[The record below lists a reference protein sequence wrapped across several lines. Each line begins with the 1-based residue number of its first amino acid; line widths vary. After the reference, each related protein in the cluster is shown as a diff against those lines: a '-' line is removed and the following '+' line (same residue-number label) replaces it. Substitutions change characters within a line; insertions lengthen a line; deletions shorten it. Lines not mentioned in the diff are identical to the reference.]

1 MTTTDSAGSLGPTE
15 DELIDHL
22 LAQAGITDTVAR
34 PVIVATGVP
43 TVLSPGQERLWFL
56 DRWRPGLPLY
66 NVPVAFALT
75 GAVDPDALGAAVQLL
90 VDRHE
95 SLRTAIDTEQGRP
108 RLLRAEAGTPV
119 SWRVDD
125 LRAEGTGAEAAA
137 LDAARAAVAEP
148 FDLSRA
154 PLLRGG
160 LIRHADDRWLLWLSI
175 HHVACDGQSL
185 EILLGELAE
194 AYRALVAGVRPPA
207 RDRSL
212 GYGDFAAWQRDQLT
226 GDRVRDGVEWWRQ
239 QLDDL
244 PPVLELPAD
253 RVRRPVQSYAGQTR
267 HAELA
272 PAVADA
278 VRSLARQRSSTVF
291 DVLFAGFALLL
302 GRWSRR
308 TDVVVATPVA
318 GRPVPEVDDLVGFFV
333 NTLTL
338 RVDTSGAPTFADLV
352 GRVRTASA
360 DAQDHQDVPFAAL
373 VEALAP
379 ERELAW
385 SPLVQVQFVL
395 QRQDPAGWR
404 LGDGVT
410 ADPVGIDT
418 GTAKF
423 DLTLLVYDT
432 GTGGMRVELE
442 YATDLFDATTMDRF
456 AAQWF
461 TLVQR
466 LVADAD
472 RSVAEVCGLPEQ
484 ERATIEG
491 WSGITRT
498 FPVDAPLGDL
508 VARHARQRP
517 DHVAVLD
524 GETRTTYAELLA
536 AADAVAATLR
546 RAGVG
551 RGDMVGVCCR
561 RSTDL
566 VVGMLGALR
575 AGAAYVPLD
584 PNYPA
589 DRLDFI
595 VRDSG
600 LRVVVAQSDAI
611 PSDLTLPEDV
621 RTVAIEE
628 AVRADTTDA
637 PDLVAPAVDDPA
649 YLIYT
654 SGSTGLPKA
663 VMVSHRSVLRL
674 FAATEEQ
681 FHFGPQDVFSLF
693 HSASFDVSVFEAWGA
708 LTHGATLAVVRYWES
723 RDPEAFYELVERA
736 GVTVLSQA
744 PGAFRQFEAVDE
756 RRRTGLAVRVVIFAG
771 EALDPDA
778 VRRWWTRH
786 PETGPEMV
794 NMYGI
799 TETTVHTTYCLLTAD
814 LLAERHSPIG
824 RQVADL
830 SLHVLDEYGRP
841 APIGVPGELYVGG
854 DGVAHGY
861 WRRPELTAQRF
872 VADPVIAGGRRY
884 RSGDLATWRPDG
896 TLEYLGRLDHQVKI
910 RGFRIEPAEVEAAL
924 LAHPAVS
931 ACLVVAHGEPG
942 TERRLVAYLVAE
954 GDLTV
959 PEVHEFL
966 EPTLPSHMIPSVVTV
981 LDAFPLT
988 ANGKIDRRRL
998 PEPGVDRPALARPY
1012 VAPRNETEQ
1021 ALAEIW
1027 ATVLELDQVSVE
1039 DNFFHLGG
1047 DSIRSVQVIGL
1058 ARARGLDFSLQ
1069 HLFQRTTIAALA
1081 GAVTTAQAPAAER
1094 QPFALISEADRERLP
1109 EDAVDAYPMAALQAG
1124 MIFHMEA
1131 DEGRRLYQNVD
1142 SFHVRAPFDEAL
1154 IRRAIGQIV
1163 DRHDILRT
1171 SFHLSEYSEMLQVVH
1186 READLPIEVYDVR
1199 ELDEREQDRRIVEVI
1214 EGLRDVPFD
1223 LARPP
1228 LWRFVFH
1235 WRSAESFE
1243 WTLVEHH
1250 AILDGWSLHSSIT
1263 EILQRYMELMRDP
1276 SSSADPKPASTYREF
1291 VEAEREALASAQE
1304 REFWSA
1310 RVRQANRLRLP
1321 RWPQGAEVEPLAQ
1334 PEPAP
1339 DEQPLLEWELP
1350 PGHSDFYRWLET
1362 KIPDDLCAGLERVAA
1377 GVGVPLKSVLF
1388 AAHMRVLA
1396 HLTGSRE
1403 VSTGMAFNG
1412 RLEVLDGTESRG
1424 LFLNSLPVTATV
1436 AGGTWADLIRAML
1449 DEENELLPHRRFPMA
1464 EIQRLAGGESLY
1476 ETHFVYN
1483 HFHVMRGLADRDVRI
1498 VDPKINSFT
1507 TMRVEPTNYP
1517 FVCGFL
1523 RDPGASGLLMGLDYH
1538 TTEFPPEQIRRVRG
1552 YYLAALRSI
1561 VADPDRSLAEADLT
1575 SPAERAQIDGWNRTA
1590 RDQSPELT
1598 VDALVAGWAQSSP
1611 DAVAVVD
1618 GEVSLSYASLVARAD
1633 ALAARLAE
1641 SGVGRGSLVGLCCRR
1656 SADLVVGMLGV
1667 LGAGGAYVPL
1677 DPDYPAQRL
1686 EFMLTDTDVR
1696 VVVGH
1701 RDLLDQLPLTGR
1713 ETVDITDVTPLPTG
1727 RDTPTAPGT
1736 VAEDAAT
1743 LIYTSGSTGRP
1754 KGAIV
1759 PHRGIIRLLRDT
1771 DLIRP
1776 EELRAVG
1783 QVSNASFDPLLFEVW
1798 GPLLNGG
1805 RVVVVPTDVALSPP
1819 RFVELLRR
1827 EQVTAVAIV
1836 TALFNSTVNEIPDA
1850 FTTLKQVYIGGER
1863 INLGAIAA
1871 AVRAGGARMNNIYGP
1886 TEVTSISTCNPL
1898 SEVPASSGAIGA
1910 AITNT
1915 TTYVVDEW
1923 GRPVGV
1929 GIPGELWLGGP
1940 GVAWCYWNRPGL
1952 TADRFVPDAFS
1963 GVPGARLY
1971 RTGDVVAWRADGTLE
1986 FVGRADHQ
1994 VKVRGFR
2001 VELGEVESVLVA
2013 HPTVASGVVLAL
2025 RSGTGPVRLVGYAE
2039 PAAGASVDVA
2049 ELREFMAERLPEY
2062 EVPSAFV
2069 VMGTLPLTPNGKIDR
2084 AALPEPDPERPEAAG
2099 AHVAP
2104 RDALEREVA
2113 AVWADILGVERVGI
2127 GDNFFAL
2134 GGHSLQ
2140 AVQVAFRIRTTF
2152 GVDLELRRILEAPYV
2167 EDLAKAINE
2176 ALGEQ
2181 DDLLAEALESVESM
2195 SDEDVRTLL
2204 ANS

>member
-1 MTTTDSAGSLGPTE
+1 MTTTDSTGSLGPTE
-15 DELIDHL
+15 DDLIDHL
-22 LAQAGITDTVAR
+22 LAQAGITVTAAR
-34 PVIVATGVP
+34 PVIAANGEP

-66 NVPVAFALT
+66 NVPVAIELT
-75 GAVDPDALGAAVQLL
+75 GAVDPDTLRAAVQIL

-95 SLRTAIDTEQGRP
+95 ALRTAIGTEQGQP
-108 RLLRAEAGTPV
+108 RLLMAPAGIEV
-119 SWRVDD
+119 SWRVGDV
-125 LRAEGTGAEAAA
+125 RTAGAQAEAAA

-160 LIRHADDRWLLWLSI
+160 LVRYADDSWLLWLSI
-175 HHVACDGQSL
+175 HHIACDGQSL
-185 EILLGELAE
+185 EILLAELAE
-194 AYRALVAGVRPPA
+194 AYRTLVAGRQPSPGTRA
-207 RDRSL
+207 L
-212 GYGDFAAWQRDQLT
+212 GYGDFAAWQREQLT
-226 GDRVRDGVEWWRQ
+226 GARLRDSVQWWRRK
-239 QLDDL
+239 LTDL

-253 RVRRPVQSYAGQTR
+253 RVRRPVQSHTGRTL
-267 HAELA
+267 HAELSPEA
-272 PAVADA
+272 ADA
-278 VRSLARQRSSTVF
+278 VRSLARQRASTVF
-291 DVLFAGFALLL
+291 DVLFAAFALLV

-318 GRPVPEVDDLVGFFV
+318 GRPVPELDDLVGFFV
-333 NTLTL
+333 NTLPL
-338 RVDTSGAPTFADLV
+338 RVDLSGAPSFTDLV
-352 GRVRTASA
+352 ARVRAASA
-360 DAQDHQDVPFAAL
+360 DAQEHQEVPFAAL

-395 QRQDPAGWR
+395 QRQDLAGWR
-404 LGDGVT
+404 FGDDVT
-410 ADPVGIDT
+410 AVPVGIDT

-423 DLTLLVYDT
+423 DLTLLVYDA
-432 GTGGMRVELE
+432 GNGGMRVELE
-442 YATDLFDATTMDRF
+442 YATDLFDAATMDRF
-456 AAQWF
+456 AEQWF
-461 TLVQR
+461 TLVRR
-466 LVADAD
+466 LAADAD
-472 RSVAEVCGLPEQ
+472 RSVTEVCGLPER
-484 ERATIEG
+484 ELRTIEG
-491 WSGITRT
+491 WSGIDRR
-498 FPVDAPLGDL
+498 FSVDAPIGDL
-508 VARHARQRP
+508 VARHADHRP

-524 GETRTTYAELLA
+524 GETRMTYEQLVA
-536 AADAVAATLR
+536 AADAVARTLR

-561 RSTDL
+561 RSADL

-600 LRVVVAQSDAI
+600 LRVVVAQSGAI
-611 PSDLTLPEDV
+611 PADLTLPDGV
-621 RTVAIEE
+621 RTVRIEE
-628 AVRADTTDA
+628 ARRTDA
-637 PDLVAPAVDDPA
+637 TDGPVLVAPAVDDPA

-654 SGSTGLPKA
+654 SGSTGRPKA

-693 HSASFDVSVFEAWGA
+693 HSASFDVSVFETWGA
-708 LTHGATLAVVRYWES
+708 LTHGGTLAVVRYWES
-723 RDPEAFYELVERA
+723 RDPEAFYELVAGA
-736 GVTVLSQA
+736 GVTVLSQT

-756 RRRTGLAVRVVIFAG
+756 RRREELALRVVVFAG

-786 PETGPEMV
+786 PETTPEMV

-799 TETTVHTTYCLLTAD
+799 TETTVHTTYCRLTAD
-814 LLAERHSPIG
+814 LLADRHSPIG

-830 SLHVLDEYGRP
+830 SLHVLDEFGRP
-841 APIGVPGELYVGG
+841 TPIGVPGELYVGG

-861 WRRPELTAQRF
+861 WRRPALTAQRF
-872 VADPVIAGGRRY
+872 VADPANPGGRLY

-924 LAHPAVS
+924 LAHPAVT
-931 ACLVVAHGEPG
+931 ACLVIAHGEPG
-942 TERRLVAYLVAE
+942 TERRLVGYVVAE
-954 GDLTV
+954 GALTV
-959 PEVHEFL
+959 EDVHRFL
-966 EPTLPSHMIPSVVTV
+966 EPTLPSHLIPSVVTV

-988 ANGKIDRRRL
+988 ANGKIDRKRL
-998 PEPGVDRPALARPY
+998 PVPGTDRPVLARPY
-1012 VAPRNETEQ
+1012 VAPRTDTERT
-1021 ALAEIW
+1021 LAEIW
-1027 ATVLELDQVSVE
+1027 ATVLELDRVSVE

-1058 ARARGLDFSLQ
+1058 ARTRGLDFSLQ
-1069 HLFQRTTIAALA
+1069 QLFQRTTIAALA
-1081 GAVTTAQAPAAER
+1081 GEVTTAQSAAADR
-1094 QPFALISEADRERLP
+1094 QPFALVSEADRQRLP
-1109 EDAVDAYPMAALQAG
+1109 EDAVDAYPMAVLQAG

-1154 IRRAIGQIV
+1154 IRRAVRQIV

-1171 SFHLSEYSEMLQVVH
+1171 SFHVSEYSEMLQVVH
-1186 READLPIEVYDVR
+1186 REAELPIEVFDVR
-1199 ELDEREQDRRIVEVI
+1199 GLDEAEQDRRIVAVI

-1263 EILQRYMELMRDP
+1263 EILQRYMELVRDP
-1276 SSSADPKPASTYREF
+1276 SSTAAPKPASTYREF
-1291 VEAEREALASAQE
+1291 VEAEREALASAPE
-1304 REFWSA
+1304 REFWTEK
-1310 RVRQANRLRLP
+1310 VRQTNRLRLP
-1321 RWPQGAEVEPLAQ
+1321 RWPQDAEVEALEQ
-1334 PEPAP
+1334 PQPGS
-1339 DEQPLLEWELP
+1339 DGQPLLEWELP

-1362 KIPDDLCAGLERVAA
+1362 KIPDELCAGLEEVAA
-1377 GVGVPLKSVLF
+1377 RVGVPLKSVLL

-1403 VSTGMAFNG
+1403 VVTGMAFNG

-1424 LFLNSLPVTATV
+1424 LFLNSLPVSATV
-1436 AGGTWADLIRAML
+1436 AGGSWADLIRAML
-1449 DEENELLPHRRFPMA
+1449 AEENELLPHRRFPMA

-1523 RDPGASGLLMGLDYH
+1523 RDPEANGLLMGLDYH
-1538 TTEFPPEQIRRVRG
+1538 TTEFPPEQIRRVRD

-1561 VADPDRSLAEADLT
+1561 VADADRPLAEVDLT
-1575 SPAERAQIDGWNRTA
+1575 SPAELAQIHRWNRTG
-1590 RDQSPELT
+1590 REHSPELT
-1598 VDALVAGWAQSSP
+1598 VDAVVAGWARSSP
-1611 DAVAVVD
+1611 GAVAVVD
-1618 GEVSLSYASLVARAD
+1618 GDVSVSYGSLLARAD
-1633 ALAARLAE
+1633 VLAVRLAGL
-1641 SGVGRGSLVGLCCRR
+1641 GVGRGSLVGLCCRR
-1656 SADLVVGMLGV
+1656 SVDLVVGMLGV
-1667 LGAGGAYVPL
+1667 LRAGGAYVPL

-1686 EFMLTDTDVR
+1686 EFMLADTDVR

-1713 ETVDITDVTPLPTG
+1713 ETVDITDATPLPAD
-1727 RDTPTAPGT
+1727 RDAATAPGT

-1754 KGAIV
+1754 KGTIV

-1771 DLIRP
+1771 DYVRP
-1776 EELRAVG
+1776 EDLRAVG

-1836 TALFNSTVNEIPDA
+1836 TALFNSTVNEIPEA
-1850 FTTLKQVYIGGER
+1850 FTTLRQVYVGGER
-1863 INLGAIAA
+1863 INLGSVAA
-1871 AVRAGGARMNNIYGP
+1871 AVRAGGARINNIYGP

-1898 SEVPASSGAIGA
+1898 PEVPASSGEIGPP
-1910 AITNT
+1910 ITNT
-1915 TTYVVDEW
+1915 CAYVVDEW
-1923 GRPVGV
+1923 GRQVGV
-1929 GIPGELWLGGP
+1929 GVPGELWLGGP

-1952 TADRFVPDAFS
+1952 TADRFVPDGFS
-1963 GVPGARLY
+1963 GASGARLY
-1971 RTGDVVAWRADGTLE
+1971 RTGDVVCWRADGTLE

-2001 VELGEVESVLVA
+2001 VELGEVESALVT
-2013 HPTVASGVVLAL
+2013 HPAVASGAVLAL
-2025 RSGTGPVRLVGYAE
+2025 RTGGGAVRLVGYVE
-2039 PAAGASVDVA
+2039 PAAGASVGA
-2049 ELREFMAERLPEY
+2049 AQLREFMAERLPEY
-2062 EVPSAFV
+2062 EVPAAFV
-2069 VMGTLPLTPNGKIDR
+2069 VMGALPLTPNGKIDR
-2084 AALPEPDPERPEAAG
+2084 AALPEPDPERPDLASE
-2099 AHVAP
+2099 HVAP

-2113 AVWADILGVERVGI
+2113 AIWSDILGVERVGI
-2127 GDNFFAL
+2127 GDSFFTL

-2167 EDLAKAINE
+2167 EDLAKAISQ

-2181 DDLLAEALESVESM
+2181 GELLAEALDSVESM
-2195 SDEDVRTLL
+2195 SEADVRALL

>member
-1 MTTTDSAGSLGPTE
+1 MTTADFAGPLGPTE
-15 DELIDHL
+15 DDLIDHL
-22 LAQAGITDTVAR
+22 LAQAGIADPAPR
-34 PVIVATGVP
+34 PVIAATAGEP

-56 DRWRPGLPLY
+56 DRWRPGSPLY
-66 NVPVAFALT
+66 NVPVAIDLT
-75 GAVDPDALGAAVQLL
+75 GQVDPDALRAAVQIL

-95 SLRTAIDTEQGRP
+95 ALRTAIGTEQGRP
-108 RLLRAEAGTPV
+108 RLRRA
-119 SWRVDD
+119 
-125 LRAEGTGAEAAA
+125 AEGIEVPWSVRDVRAAGAQAETQARAAV
-137 LDAARAAVAEP
+137 RAAVAEP

-160 LIRHADDRWLLWLSI
+160 LIRYADDRWLLWLSI

-185 EILLGELAE
+185 EILLAELAE
-194 AYRALVAGVRPPA
+194 AYQALVVGAQPPR
-207 RDRSL
+207 RDRAL

-226 GDRVRDGVEWWRQ
+226 GTRLRDGVQWWRR

-253 RVRRPVQSYAGQTR
+253 RVRRPVQSYAGRTV

-278 VRSLARQRSSTVF
+278 VRSLARQRASTVF
-291 DVLFAGFALLL
+291 DVLFSAFALLV

-318 GRPVPEVDDLVGFFV
+318 GRPVPELDDLVGFFV
-333 NTLTL
+333 NTLAL
-338 RVDTSGAPTFADLV
+338 RVDLSGAPTFADLV
-352 GRVRTASA
+352 TRVRAASV
-360 DAQDHQDVPFAAL
+360 DAQDHQEVPFAAL

-395 QRQDPAGWR
+395 QRQDPAQWG
-404 LGDGVT
+404 LGDGIT
-410 ADPVGIDT
+410 ARPVGVDT

-423 DLTLLVYDT
+423 DVTLLVYDA
-432 GTGGMRVELE
+432 GTDGMRVELE
-442 YATDLFDATTMDRF
+442 YATDLFDAATMDRF
-456 AAQWF
+456 AQQWF

-472 RSVAEVCGLPEQ
+472 RSVAEICGLPEQ
-484 ERATIEG
+484 ERRTLEG
-491 WSGITRT
+491 WSGSARR
-498 FPVDAPLGDL
+498 FPVDEPIGDL

-524 GETRTTYAELLA
+524 GETRLTYAQLLA

-546 RAGVG
+546 RDGIG

-561 RSTDL
+561 RSADL

-584 PNYPA
+584 PDYPGE
-589 DRLDFI
+589 RLDFI

-600 LRVVVAQSDAI
+600 LRVVVTADDAI
-611 PSDLTLPEDV
+611 PADLTLPDHV
-621 RTVAIEE
+621 RAVGIEE
-628 AVRADTTDA
+628 AVRVGTDGA
-637 PDLVAPAVDDPA
+637 PALAVPAVDDPA

-654 SGSTGLPKA
+654 SGSTGAPKA

-674 FAATEEQ
+674 FAATDEQ

-693 HSASFDVSVFEAWGA
+693 HSASFDVSVFETWGA
-708 LTHGATLAVVRYWES
+708 LTHGGTLAVVRYWES
-723 RDPEAFYELVERA
+723 RDPEAFYELVARA
-736 GVTVLSQA
+736 GVTVLSQT

-756 RRRTGLAVRVVIFAG
+756 RRRAELAVRLVIFAG

-786 PETGPEMV
+786 PETSPEMI

-799 TETTVHTTYCLLTAD
+799 TETTVHTTYCRLTAD
-814 LLAERHSPIG
+814 LLADRHSPIG

-830 SLHVLDEYGRP
+830 SLHVLDELGRP

-854 DGVAHGY
+854 DGVALGY
-861 WRRPELTAQRF
+861 WRRPALTAQRF
-872 VADPVIAGGRRY
+872 VADPANPGGRRY
-884 RSGDLATWRPDG
+884 RSGDLAAWRPDG

-924 LAHPAVS
+924 LAHSAVR
-931 ACLVVAHGEPG
+931 ACLVIAHGEPG
-942 TERRLVAYLVAE
+942 TERRLVGYLVAD

-959 PEVHEFL
+959 EAVHQFL
-966 EPTLPSHMIPSVVTV
+966 EPTLPSHMIPSVVIM

-998 PEPGVDRPALARPY
+998 PAPGDGRPALARPH
-1012 VAPRNETEQ
+1012 VAPRNDTERT
-1021 ALAEIW
+1021 LAEIW

-1069 HLFQRTTIAALA
+1069 QLFQRTTIAALA
-1081 GAVTTAQAPAAER
+1081 GEVTAAQAPTTAEA
-1094 QPFALISEADRERLP
+1094 PFALISDRDRELLP
-1109 EDAVDAYPMAALQAG
+1109 EDAVDAYPMAVLQAG

-1154 IRRAIGQIV
+1154 IRRAVQQIV

-1186 READLPIEVYDVR
+1186 REAELPIEVVDVR
-1199 ELDEREQDRRIVEVI
+1199 GLSEQEQDRRIVEVI

-1235 WRSAESFE
+1235 WRSDESFE

-1276 SSSADPKPASTYREF
+1276 SSTAAPRPASTYREF
-1291 VEAEREALASAQE
+1291 IEAERAALSSAQE

-1310 RVRQANRLRLP
+1310 KVRQASRLRLP
-1321 RWPQGAEVEPLAQ
+1321 RWPLGAEVEPLEQ
-1334 PEPAP
+1334 PQPGP

-1362 KIPDDLCAGLERVAA
+1362 KIPDDVCAGLAAVAA
-1377 GVGVPLKSVLF
+1377 RVGVPLKSVLL

-1403 VSTGMAFNG
+1403 VVTGMAFNG

-1436 AGGTWADLIRAML
+1436 AGGSWTDLIRAML
-1449 DEENELLPHRRFPMA
+1449 TEENELLPHRRFPMA
-1464 EIQRLAGGESLY
+1464 EIQRLADGESLY

-1538 TTEFPPEQIRRVRG
+1538 TTEFSPEQIRRVRD

-1561 VADPDRSLAEADLT
+1561 VADPDRPLAEVDLT
-1575 SPAERAQIDGWNRTA
+1575 SPAERAQIHRWNRTT
-1590 RDQSPELT
+1590 RDQSPQLT
-1598 VDALVAGWAQSSP
+1598 VDALVARWAGLSP
-1611 DAVAVVD
+1611 GAVAVVD
-1618 GEVSLSYASLVARAD
+1618 GDVSVSYGSLVA
-1633 ALAARLAE
+1633 
-1641 SGVGRGSLVGLCCRR
+1641 
-1656 SADLVVGMLGV
+1656 
-1667 LGAGGAYVPL
+1667 
-1677 DPDYPAQRL
+1677 
-1686 EFMLTDTDVR
+1686 
-1696 VVVGH
+1696 
-1701 RDLLDQLPLTGR
+1701 
-1713 ETVDITDVTPLPTG
+1713 
-1727 RDTPTAPGT
+1727 
-1736 VAEDAAT
+1736 
-1743 LIYTSGSTGRP
+1743 
-1754 KGAIV
+1754 
-1759 PHRGIIRLLRDT
+1759 
-1771 DLIRP
+1771 
-1776 EELRAVG
+1776 
-1783 QVSNASFDPLLFEVW
+1783 
-1798 GPLLNGG
+1798 
-1805 RVVVVPTDVALSPP
+1805 
-1819 RFVELLRR
+1819 
-1827 EQVTAVAIV
+1827 
-1836 TALFNSTVNEIPDA
+1836 
-1850 FTTLKQVYIGGER
+1850 
-1863 INLGAIAA
+1863 
-1871 AVRAGGARMNNIYGP
+1871 
-1886 TEVTSISTCNPL
+1886 
-1898 SEVPASSGAIGA
+1898 
-1910 AITNT
+1910 
-1915 TTYVVDEW
+1915 
-1923 GRPVGV
+1923 
-1929 GIPGELWLGGP
+1929 
-1940 GVAWCYWNRPGL
+1940 
-1952 TADRFVPDAFS
+1952 
-1963 GVPGARLY
+1963 
-1971 RTGDVVAWRADGTLE
+1971 
-1986 FVGRADHQ
+1986 
-1994 VKVRGFR
+1994 
-2001 VELGEVESVLVA
+2001 
-2013 HPTVASGVVLAL
+2013 
-2025 RSGTGPVRLVGYAE
+2025 
-2039 PAAGASVDVA
+2039 
-2049 ELREFMAERLPEY
+2049 
-2062 EVPSAFV
+2062 
-2069 VMGTLPLTPNGKIDR
+2069 
-2084 AALPEPDPERPEAAG
+2084 
-2099 AHVAP
+2099 
-2104 RDALEREVA
+2104 
-2113 AVWADILGVERVGI
+2113 
-2127 GDNFFAL
+2127 
-2134 GGHSLQ
+2134 
-2140 AVQVAFRIRTTF
+2140 
-2152 GVDLELRRILEAPYV
+2152 
-2167 EDLAKAINE
+2167 
-2176 ALGEQ
+2176 
-2181 DDLLAEALESVESM
+2181 
-2195 SDEDVRTLL
+2195 
-2204 ANS
+2204 